1 MSSSEN
7 RSDVDRLVNILL
19 TGSLVRKTFGSMAA
33 WFKDFNEQTRP
44 FIMPIDR
51 AIIGG
56 SLSLNVGFAFASAYQ
71 SAIEA
76 LFQPQDSRLSSFCV
90 TEEKGN
96 HPRDI
101 QTRLFI
107 ESGQLL
113 ISGSKKFV
121 SGANDSQRLFIAGR
135 DERDSNGLDKQGRP
149 VLKMVELCTPS
160 KGLKIEEMPALGF
173 VPEISHGKVQLDNV
187 HITEKQILKGDG
199 YLDYLKAFRNYEDLY
214 VLAAIT
220 GYRLGESLD
229 GQWPKD
235 TIENH
240 IALLLA
246 IRSLSSMNLSKAAAH
261 IGLAACRA
269 QLKALILNTN
279 SLFESSNPNAY
290 GLWDR
295 DKVLLDIAKTAHQK
309 RTQNAWDGL

>member
-56 SLSLNVGFAFASAYQ
+56 RLSLNVGFAFASAYQ

-160 KGLKIEEMPALGF
+160 KGLKIEEMPALG
-173 VPEISHGKVQLDNV
+173 
-187 HITEKQILKGDG
+187 
-199 YLDYLKAFRNYEDLY
+199 LKAT
-214 VLAAIT
+214 AI
-220 GYRLGESLD
+220 
-229 GQWPKD
+229 W
-235 TIENH
+235 TI
-240 IALLLA
+240 
-246 IRSLSSMNLSKAAAH
+246 
-261 IGLAACRA
+261 
-269 QLKALILNTN
+269 
-279 SLFESSNPNAY
+279 
-290 GLWDR
+290 
-295 DKVLLDIAKTAHQK
+295 
-309 RTQNAWDGL
+309 